1 MTAQEYTEQAAVE
14 LTQGQMEE
22 VNGGEVNTRVNGKKK
37 LCKQCSFPLEE
48 IGSGRYKCK
57 NPKEPK
63 CPMFGIPTTD
73 YKY

>member
-1 MTAQEYTEQAAVE
+1 MTAQEYTEQGAVN
-14 LTQGQMEE
+14 LTQEHMEHI
-22 VNGGEVNTRVNGKKK
+22 NGGEINSRVNGKKK
-37 LCKQCSFPLEE
+37 LCKQCSYPLEE

-57 NPKEPK
+57 KPKVPI